1 MIMRDGVVIGMAN
14 SSLGLFQIYVPIY
27 AIYLFSSHEA
37 HDSPFCWANDAS
49 TLFLLLFSS
58 FFFFFSF
65 SFGVIYLF
73 FFLLLIPP
81 LSRMT
86 FPWIVRECLM
96 RKFSVL
102 GYLPF
107 EDSLLMVI
115 VPLVGDKQLCFL
127 KR

>member
-1 MIMRDGVVIGMAN
+1 MQSMIMRDDVIIGMVN
-14 SSLGLFQIYVPIY
+14 SSLGLFRIYIPIY
-27 AIYLFSSHEA
+27 AIYLFLRMRLMNRR
-37 HDSPFCWANDAS
+37 FVGQMM
-49 TLFLLLFSS
+49 LLL
-58 FFFFFSF
+58 FFFFFPSALL
-65 SFGVIYLF
+65 I
-73 FFLLLIPP
+73 FLLLIPP

-115 VPLVGDKQLCFL
+115 VPLVGDQWLCFL